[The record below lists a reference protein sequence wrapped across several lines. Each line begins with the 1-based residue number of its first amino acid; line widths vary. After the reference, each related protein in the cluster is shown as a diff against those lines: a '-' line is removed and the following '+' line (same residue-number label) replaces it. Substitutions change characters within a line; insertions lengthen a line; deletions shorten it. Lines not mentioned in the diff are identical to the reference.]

1 MVEKSYK
8 SEIIKL
14 GKKIKKIRESKKMT
28 QQSLSDLCQ
37 VDIRTI
43 QRVESGEFGSGL
55 HIIYAIAE
63 AFEMTAAELLS

>member
-1 MVEKSYK
+1 
-8 SEIIKL
+8 
-14 GKKIKKIRESKKMT
+14 MT